1 MKIIINSCYGGFDLS
16 TWALD
21 KAGIPYDD
29 RGIYDLDDV
38 DRTNPK
44 LVAIV
49 EEDSERA
56 SGDCAELEVVEI
68 PDNATDWVIDEYDG
82 CERVLYVVKGKIYGK
97 G

>member
-1 MKIIINSCYGGFDLS
+1 MKIIINSCYGGFGIS

-29 RGIYDLDDV
+29 HGIYDIDDI

-49 EEDSERA
+49 EEDPKRA
-56 SGDCAELEVVEI
+56 SGDYAELKVVEI
-68 PDNATDWVIDEYDG
+68 PDDATDWIIDEYDG
-82 CERVLYVVKGKIYGK
+82 YESVLYVVKGKIYGK
-97 G
+97 S